1 MTKGELVN
9 IIADGTGLTKIE
21 TQAVIDGFLATVSF
35 ALKNRERIDLRN
47 FGSMK
52 TVKRN
57 ARIARNPRTGEPVEV
72 PEHYTV
78 VFRPAKDL
86 REYVNQNINK
96 ERKSDEIGGDAVA

>member
-1 MTKGELVN
+1 MTKGEIIS

-35 ALKNRERIDLRN
+35 ALKNQERIDLRN

-52 TVKRN
+52 TVKRK

-96 ERKSDEIGGDAVA
+96 ERKNDEIGGDAVA